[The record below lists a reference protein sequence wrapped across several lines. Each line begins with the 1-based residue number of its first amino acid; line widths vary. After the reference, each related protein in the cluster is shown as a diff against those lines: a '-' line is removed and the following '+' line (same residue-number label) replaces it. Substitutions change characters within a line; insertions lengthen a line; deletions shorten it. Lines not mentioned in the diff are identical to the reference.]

1 MTGGGQGHADTRHP
15 NGSGGTAPGWIALC
29 PAGVGFVYL
38 ILLILMLIAA
48 PAGGGDY
55 AVWCT
60 MILFVLLTTAEIGLS
75 AARII
80 VNCIRRIRALEEKVA
95 ELEKIKA
102 G

>member
-1 MTGGGQGHADTRHP
+1 
-15 NGSGGTAPGWIALC
+15 
-29 PAGVGFVYL
+29 
-38 ILLILMLIAA
+38 
-48 PAGGGDY
+48 
-55 AVWCT
+55 